1 MDKYNIIHLRVFSY
15 SSDANLSD
23 YSFKEIS
30 STSYGISEKGVNC
43 RVIYALFMFVHA
55 TFNL

>member
-43 RVIYALFMFVHA
+43 RVIYALFMFVQ
-55 TFNL
+55 

>member
-23 YSFKEIS
+23 YLYKEMS
-30 STSYGISEKGVNC
+30 WTSYGFSEKGVNWG
-43 RVIYALFMFVHA
+43 VIYVLFKFVQ
-55 TFNL
+55 